1 MARRIPQANTADRR
15 AKTKAK
21 AKSPAPAA
29 GGRQLVEQ
37 LAAALDEVLEAGAS
51 ADAEAK
57 LAQSEARAA
66 ELEAKLAEVSGERDD
81 LSSKVD
87 GLELQL
93 AEVEARADDLEKENR
108 QLNHSLS
115 AHRLAGGEA
124 SGERRAES
132 AAEVASVAGAVELAD
147 RRFGSLAFLREAR
160 VSAEDSNYQQPAKVF
175 QAFEALDE
183 LARRRADGTLN
194 RSIGDWLKERGFN
207 YTAHESKTTMGKW
220 GGQRTF
226 RHNGAKI
233 TMEEHIKFGI
243 GPDPANHLRIHLTWD
258 DAESRW
264 LIGHVGRHLTNT
276 KT

>member
-1 MARRIPQANTADRR
+1 MAGRATAAGR
-15 AKTKAK
+15 AKAKAKAK

-29 GGRQLVEQ
+29 RGRQLVEQ

-57 LAQSEARAA
+57 LAQSEREREALAGRAA
-66 ELEAKLAEVSGERDD
+66 ELESERDD
-81 LSSKVD
+81 LSSKVE
-87 GLELQL
+87 GLELRL
-93 AEVEARADDLEKENR
+93 VEVETEAADLKQENR
-108 QLNHSLS
+108 QLRDSLS
-115 AHRLAGGEA
+115 ARRLAGGEA
-124 SGERRAES
+124 SGERRAEG
-132 AAEVASVAGAVELAD
+132 AAGVASVAGAVELAD
-147 RRFGSLAFLREAR
+147 RRFESLVFLREAR

-183 LARRRADGTLN
+183 LAGRRADGTLN

-258 DAESRW
+258 DADGRW